1 MSAEANS
8 LPVLLCPRDG
18 GKVVEL
24 KDDPEPNGGRPGDG
38 EPIVT
43 GYWCEE
49 GHKLEPAEKP
59 LTAGV
64 DDGENR

>member
-24 KDDPEPNGGRPGDG
+24 KDDPPTNRKGDADR

-49 GHKLEPAEKP
+49 GHKLESAEKP